1 MLVFNHSGLLVPD
14 TLIPSTFEELKEE
27 FVKKNFT
34 EKRQQ
39 IFNNYE
45 KYNINFKNNCNL
57 NELHQWV
64 NGSFVSKK
72 TNPGDIDLVTFL
84 DF

>member
-1 MLVFNHSGLLVPD
+1 MIVFNHSGLLVPD

-57 NELHQWV
+57 NELHQ
-64 NGSFVSKK
+64 
-72 TNPGDIDLVTFL
+72 
-84 DF
+84 